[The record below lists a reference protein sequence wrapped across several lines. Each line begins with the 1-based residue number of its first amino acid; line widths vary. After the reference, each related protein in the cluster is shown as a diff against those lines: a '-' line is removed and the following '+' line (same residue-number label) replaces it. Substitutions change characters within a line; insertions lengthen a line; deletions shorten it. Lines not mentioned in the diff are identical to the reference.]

1 MSEITN
7 NNEDLQDILNDM
19 DDLNEEKE
27 PEVSLFQNMKIEKPF
42 SDTSTTTVTSPVMQV
57 KKTNIKPV
65 DNEYTVIGNTTVIQ
79 SNITCGGNIKVN
91 GQIKGNLVVSG
102 SADIYGSV
110 DGDLEAGEVIIENGA
125 KINGN
130 ILCKTDLNVGTGSC
144 ISGNVVA
151 KNAYI
156 NSNITGNLDISSEL
170 KITSTASITGDINAG
185 NIAVASGAIL
195 NGRITVK
202 RQ

>member
-19 DDLNEEKE
+19 EDLNEEKE

-42 SDTSTTTVTSPVMQV
+42 SDTSTATVTAPVMQI
-57 KKTNIKPV
+57 KKTNSKPI

-110 DGDLEAGEVIIENGA
+110 DGDVEAGEVIIENGA

-130 ILCKTDLNVGTGSC
+130 ILCKTDLNVGTGSN
-144 ISGNVVA
+144 INGNVVA
-151 KNAYI
+151 KNAYV
-156 NSNITGNLDISSEL
+156 NSNIIGNLDISSEL
-170 KITSTASITGDINAG
+170 KITSTASINGDINAG

-195 NGRITVK
+195 NGRINIK

>member
-151 KNAYI
+151 KNAYV